1 MIESGHGGGPFN
13 ILDSGY
19 TLGRLRHPSTSY
31 ESGMTS
37 RFIPQGHVGG
47 YLGFPGQYG
56 VKKGPGPGPVPIWQ
70 RNDFLMG
77 VGIQAAE
84 VATGQASWTSMLPVI
99 GSAFGPVGTA
109 FGGLLAGIFGR
120 KKNKGDTPANPVYVK
135 VTNPG
140 DITMAL
146 LNASKSGLLVGAS
159 GNINQITAEL
169 KLQAARIGHG

>member
-1 MIESGHGGGPFN
+1 MAEQDQGFVFTLPNKPKIPPKYRAPGWIEGK
-13 ILDSGY
+13 GY
-19 TLGRLRHPSTSY
+19 
-31 ESGMTS
+31 
-37 RFIPQGHVGG
+37 
-47 YLGFPGQYG
+47 PG
-56 VKKGPGPGPVPIWQ
+56 KGPGSGAGPIWQ

-77 VGIQAAE
+77 AGIQAAE

>member
-1 MIESGHGGGPFN
+1 MGKWDVSG
-13 ILDSGY
+13 
-19 TLGRLRHPSTSY
+19 LGITWEAPWDATHTKRL
-31 ESGMTS
+31 
-37 RFIPQGHVGG
+37 
-47 YLGFPGQYG
+47 
-56 VKKGPGPGPVPIWQ
+56 PIWQ
-70 RNDFLMG
+70 RNDFLMNA
-77 VGIQAAE
+77 GIQAAS

-99 GSAFGPVGTA
+99 GSAFGPVGGA
-109 FGGLLAGIFGR
+109 VGGLLAGIFGR